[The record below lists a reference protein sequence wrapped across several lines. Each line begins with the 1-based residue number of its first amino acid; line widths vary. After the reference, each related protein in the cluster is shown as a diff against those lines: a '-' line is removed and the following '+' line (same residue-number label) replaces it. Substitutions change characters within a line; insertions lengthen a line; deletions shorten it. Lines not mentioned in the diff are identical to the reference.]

1 MRLNTRSAV
10 LLMLPATVLYA
21 LLVIYPTVE
30 AVRMSLTNA
39 QGLRGGSFIGLANYR
54 TLLHDPQVTAALKN
68 TLIYTVV
75 VVVVQNALGL
85 AVAAWLFYHPK
96 LRTLARSGMLLPA
109 MMSLVAVAY
118 LWEFIYSPIGGP
130 LNTVL
135 GGLGLG
141 SLEQSWLGNPA
152 TALMAIAGS
161 YIWMYLGY
169 TATIFLANYLA
180 IPNTIM
186 EAAAIDGATG
196 LRRFRYIDWRLLAP
210 SLTVNV
216 TLSTI
221 GSLRVFDLPFIMTN
235 GGPGNSTQTLSFVIY
250 SDGFQNFQ
258 FAYAT
263 SIAVVLLVIT
273 IVASVLVTTFLR
285 RREVAA

>member
-1 MRLNTRSAV
+1 MRLNSRSAL
-10 LLMLPATVLYA
+10 LLMLPATLLYA
-21 LLVIYPTVE
+21 LFVIYPTVE
-30 AVRMSLTNA
+30 AIQMSLTNA

-54 TLLHDPQVTAALKN
+54 ALFHDPQVMAALKN
-68 TLIYTVV
+68 TLLYTVI

-85 AVAAWLFYHPK
+85 AVAGWLYAHP
-96 LRTLARSGMLLPA
+96 RIRSIARAGMLLPA
-109 MMSLVAVAY
+109 MMALVAVAY

-130 LNTVL
+130 LNTLL
-135 GGLGLG
+135 GGLGLH

-152 TALMAIAGS
+152 TALLAIAAA
-161 YIWMYLGY
+161 YMWMYLGY

-180 IPNTIM
+180 IPGSIL
-186 EAAAIDGATG
+186 EAAALDGATG
-196 LRRFRYIDWRLLAP
+196 LQRFRYIDWRMLAP

-221 GSLRVFDLPFIMTN
+221 GSLRVFDLPFIMTD

-250 SDGFQNFQ
+250 TDGFQNFQ

-263 SIAVVLLVIT
+263 AIAVVLLVIT
-273 IVASVLVTTFLR
+273 VVASVLVTTFLR

>member
-1 MRLNTRSAV
+1 MRLNSRSAA
-10 LLMLPATVLYA
+10 LLMLPATLLYA
-21 LLVIYPTVE
+21 VLVIYPTIE
-30 AVRMSLTNA
+30 AVQMSLTNA
-39 QGLRGGSFIGLANYR
+39 HGLRGGSFVGLANYR
-54 TLLHDPQVTAALKN
+54 ALLQDPQVTAALKN
-68 TLIYTVV
+68 TLIYTIV

-85 AVAAWLFYHPK
+85 GVAAWLYSHPK
-96 LRTLARSGMLLPA
+96 IRTIARTGMLLPA
-109 MMSLVAVAY
+109 MMALIAVAY

-135 GGLGLG
+135 GGLGLH
-141 SLEQSWLGNPA
+141 SLEQSWLGNPS
-152 TALMAIAGS
+152 TALMSIAGS

-180 IPNTIM
+180 IPESIM
-186 EAAAIDGATG
+186 EAASLDGATG
-196 LRRFRYIDWRLLAP
+196 WRRFRHIDWRLLAP

-221 GSLRVFDLPFIMTN
+221 GSLRVFDLPFIMTD
-235 GGPGNSTQTLSFVIY
+235 GGPGNSTQTLSYVIY

-273 IVASVLVTTFLR
+273 IVASVLVTTVLR
-285 RREVAA
+285 RREVTA

>member
-1 MRLNTRSAV
+1 
-10 LLMLPATVLYA
+10 MLPATLLYA
-21 LLVIYPTVE
+21 VLVIYPTVE
-30 AVRMSLTNA
+30 AVQMSLTNA
-39 QGLRGGSFIGLANYR
+39 QGLRGGAFIGLGNYR
-54 TLLHDPQVTAALKN
+54 ALLQDPQVTAALKN

-85 AVAAWLFYHPK
+85 AVAAWLYTHPR
-96 LRTLARSGMLLPA
+96 LRTLVRSGMLLPA
-109 MMSLVAVAY
+109 MMALVAVAY

-135 GGLGLG
+135 GGLGLHA
-141 SLEQSWLGNPA
+141 LEQSWLGNPA

-180 IPNTIM
+180 IPNSVM
-186 EAAAIDGATG
+186 EAAALDGATG
-196 LRRFRYIDWRLLAP
+196 WRRFRSIDWRLLAP

-221 GSLRVFDLPFIMTN
+221 GSLRVFDLPFIMTA
-235 GGPGNSTQTLSFVIY
+235 GGPGTSTQTLSFVIY
-250 SDGFQNFQ
+250 NDGFENFQ

-263 SIAVVLLVIT
+263 AIAVVLLVIT

-285 RREVAA
+285 RREVVA

>member
-1 MRLNTRSAV
+1 MKLTSRSAV
-10 LLMLPATVLYA
+10 LLMLPATLLYA
-21 LLVIYPTVE
+21 LFVIYPTVQ
-30 AVRMSLTNA
+30 AVQLSLTDA
-39 QGLRGGSFIGLANYR
+39 HGLRGGSFIGLANYR
-54 TLLHDPQVTAALKN
+54 ALLHDPQVTAALKN

-85 AVAAWLFYHPK
+85 AVAAWLFASPK
-96 LRTLARSGMLLPA
+96 VRTIARTGMLLPA
-109 MMSLVAVAY
+109 MMALVAVSY
-118 LWEFIYSPIGGP
+118 LWQFIYSPIGGP

-135 GGLGLG
+135 GGLGLH
-141 SLEQSWLGNPA
+141 SLEQSWLGNPS

-161 YIWMYLGY
+161 YMWMYLGY
-169 TATIFLANYLA
+169 TATIFLSNYLA
-180 IPNTIM
+180 IPKSVL
-186 EAAAIDGATG
+186 EAASLDGATG
-196 LRRFRYIDWRLLAP
+196 WKRFRHVDWRLLAP

-263 SIAVVLLVIT
+263 AVAVLLLVIT
-273 IVASVLVTTFLR
+273 VIASILVTTVLR

>member
-1 MRLNTRSAV
+1 
-10 LLMLPATVLYA
+10 MLPATLLYA
-21 LLVIYPTVE
+21 VLVIYPTVE
-30 AVRMSLTNA
+30 AIQMSLTNA
-39 QGLRGGSFIGLANYR
+39 QGLRGGAFIGLGNYR
-54 TLLHDPQVTAALKN
+54 ALLQDPQVTAALKN

-85 AVAAWLFYHPK
+85 GVAAWLYTHPR
-96 LRTLARSGMLLPA
+96 LRTLVRSGMLLPA
-109 MMSLVAVAY
+109 MMALVAVAY

-135 GGLGLG
+135 GGLGLH

-180 IPNTIM
+180 IPNSVM
-186 EAAAIDGATG
+186 EAAALDGATG
-196 LRRFRYIDWRLLAP
+196 WRRFRHIDWRLLAP

-221 GSLRVFDLPFIMTN
+221 GSLRVFDLPFIMTA
-235 GGPGNSTQTLSFVIY
+235 GGPGTSTQTLSFVIY
-250 SDGFQNFQ
+250 NDGFDNFQ

-263 SIAVVLLVIT
+263 AIAVVLLVIT

-285 RREVAA
+285 RREVIA

>member
-1 MRLNTRSAV
+1 
-10 LLMLPATVLYA
+10 MLPATLLYA
-21 LLVIYPTVE
+21 VLVIYPTIE
-30 AVRMSLTNA
+30 AVQMSLTNA
-39 QGLRGGSFIGLANYR
+39 HGLRGGSFVGLANYR
-54 TLLHDPQVTAALKN
+54 ALLQDPQVTAALKN

-85 AVAAWLFYHPK
+85 GVAAWLFSHPRI
-96 LRTLARSGMLLPA
+96 RTIARTGMLLPA
-109 MMSLVAVAY
+109 MMALVAVAY

-135 GGLGLG
+135 GGLGLS
-141 SLEQSWLGNPA
+141 SLEQSWLGNPS
-152 TALMAIAGS
+152 TALMSIAGS

-180 IPNTIM
+180 IPQSIM
-186 EAAAIDGATG
+186 EAASLDGATG
-196 LRRFRYIDWRLLAP
+196 WRRFRYIDWRLLAP

-221 GSLRVFDLPFIMTN
+221 GSLRVFDLPFIMTA
-235 GGPGNSTQTLSFVIY
+235 GGPGTSTQTLSYVIY

-263 SIAVVLLVIT
+263 SIAVLLLVIT
-273 IVASVLVTTFLR
+273 IVASVLVTTVLR
-285 RREVAA
+285 RREVSA

>member
-1 MRLNTRSAV
+1 MRLNSRSAV
-10 LLMLPATVLYA
+10 LLMLPATLLYA
-21 LLVIYPTVE
+21 VLVIYPTVE
-30 AVRMSLTNA
+30 AVQMSLTNA
-39 QGLRGGSFIGLANYR
+39 HGLRGGSFVGLANYR
-54 TLLHDPQVTAALKN
+54 ALLQDPQVTAALKN

-85 AVAAWLFYHPK
+85 GVAAWLYTHPRI
-96 LRTLARSGMLLPA
+96 RTIARTGMLLPA
-109 MMSLVAVAY
+109 MMALVAVAY

-135 GGLGLG
+135 GGLGLH

-152 TALMAIAGS
+152 TALMSIAGS

-180 IPNTIM
+180 IPETIM
-186 EAAAIDGATG
+186 EAASLDGATG
-196 LRRFRYIDWRLLAP
+196 WRRFRYIDWRLLAP

-221 GSLRVFDLPFIMTN
+221 GSLRVFDLPFIMTD
-235 GGPGNSTQTLSFVIY
+235 GGPGNSTQTLSYVIY

-273 IVASVLVTTFLR
+273 IVASVLVTTVLR
-285 RREVAA
+285 RREVMA

>member
-30 AVRMSLTNA
+30 AIHMSLTNA

-75 VVVVQNALGL
+75 VVVLQNALGL
-85 AVAAWLFYHPK
+85 AVAAWLYHHPK
-96 LRTLARSGMLLPA
+96 LRTIARTGMLLPA

-135 GGLGLG
+135 GGLGLH

-161 YIWMYLGY
+161 YMWMYLGY

-180 IPNTIM
+180 IPNSIL
-186 EAAAIDGATG
+186 EAASMDGATG

-235 GGPGNSTQTLSFVIY
+235 GGPGNSTQTLSYVIY
-250 SDGFQNFQ
+250 SNSFQNFQ
-258 FAYAT
+258 FAYGT
-263 SIAVVLLVIT
+263 SIAVVLLAIT
-273 IVASVLVTTFLR
+273 IAASVMVTTVLR